1 MGSRHEE
8 AIGRGLT
15 FEQVLITQSSA
26 GLRVLKAAVVGN
38 VVRLHALVVGVDA
51 DGTITIEDSAGT
63 DLSGAIPICGGD
75 SNPMVIP
82 FTADPKGCLK
92 TAEGKGLSILTVT
105 SKAFGYAI
113 ISSGDL

>member
-63 DLSGAIPICGGD
+63 DLSGAIPVKAAA
-75 SNPMVIP
+75 PPFTIP
-82 FTADPKGCLK
+82 FTPDPVGCIK
-92 TAEGKGLSILTVT
+92 TAEGKGLSILTAT